1 MARKKINIRKQH
13 VNLNIESFLMEEV
26 APYIDNLSAFVNQ
39 CLWNYYN
46 SHIRDI
52 QADSTR
58 TAKMI
63 LENNYKNDNLNNSP
77 NITYIMN
84 NSPIKL
90 VIFELINNRVLGKKK
105 KVITYPRD
113 NLFLISNNIL
123 QLEGKNYYYEMNE
136 EHIKELTSEI

>member
-1 MARKKINIRKQH
+1 MARKKAYIRKQH
-13 VNLNIESFLMEEV
+13 VNLNIEAFLMEEV

-46 SHIRDI
+46 NHIRDI

-58 TAKMI
+58 TAKML
-63 LENNYKNDNLNNSP
+63 LENNYKADNSSDLP

-90 VIFELINNRVLGKKK
+90 IIFELINNRVVGKKK

-113 NLFLISNNIL
+113 NLFLVSNNIL

-136 EHIKELTSEI
+136 EHIKELATKI